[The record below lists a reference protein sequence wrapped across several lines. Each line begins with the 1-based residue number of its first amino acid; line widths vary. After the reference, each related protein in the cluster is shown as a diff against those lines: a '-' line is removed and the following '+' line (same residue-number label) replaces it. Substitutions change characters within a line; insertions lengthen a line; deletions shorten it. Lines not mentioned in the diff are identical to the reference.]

1 MRVHLIFHGIGDD
14 VAARQGVQHAGV
26 AHGDAVINGHRVEL
40 ARNAAGFLDGIGNQT
55 ANFVQV
61 HMSRQELVE
70 GIGDGDDRLA
80 EILAIHTGGAVEGA
94 SAREYSS
101 IH

>member
-1 MRVHLIFHGIGDD
+1 MAMIG
-14 VAARQGVQHAGV
+14 
-26 AHGDAVINGHRVEL
+26 
-40 ARNAAGFLDGIGNQT
+40 F
-55 ANFVQV
+55 
-61 HMSRQELVE
+61 
-70 GIGDGDDRLA
+70 A